1 MLNSFFEYV
10 RQIFTLTEAQQRTQV
25 TVKELQKEVRD
36 LSQTMEERHR
46 HYESA
51 FERLAYEIQ
60 RLRDESRHTVQ
71 HETDEREKFQLKIE
85 NQLLKAGLRLPPAS
99 EEKNDDEKGEQK

>member
-10 RQIFTLTEAQQRTQV
+10 RQIFKLTEAQQRTQI

-36 LSQTMEERHR
+36 LSKTMEDRHR

-51 FERLAYEIQ
+51 IERLAYEIQ
-60 RLRDESRHTVQ
+60 RLREEMRHALR
-71 HETDEREKFQLKIE
+71 HEADEREKFQLKIE
-85 NQLLKAGLRLPPAS
+85 NQLLKARLSLPPSTA
-99 EEKNDDEKGEQK
+99 ETTDEDGEPQ

>member
-10 RQIFTLTEAQQRTQV
+10 RQIFTLTEAQQRTQI

-60 RLRDESRHTVQ
+60 RLRDELRHAVQ
-71 HETDEREKFQLKIE
+71 HEADEREKFQLKIE
-85 NQLLKAGLRLPPAS
+85 NQLLKSSRSLPSAS
-99 EEKNDDEKGEQK
+99 NQKDEKDEE